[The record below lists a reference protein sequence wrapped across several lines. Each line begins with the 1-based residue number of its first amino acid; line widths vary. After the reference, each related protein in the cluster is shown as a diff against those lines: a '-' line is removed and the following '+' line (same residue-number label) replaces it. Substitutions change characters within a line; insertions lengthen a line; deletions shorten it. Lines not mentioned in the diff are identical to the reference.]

1 MNAKDKQALIK
12 WIESLE
18 DEATLEKLRFIK
30 EHHID
35 AGDWW
40 NTLSG
45 SEQASI
51 ERGIADLNAGRITLH
66 TDVKMLYKN
75 LL

>member
-30 EHHID
+30 EHHVD

-40 NTLSG
+40 NTLSET
-45 SEQASI
+45 EQASI
-51 ERGIADLNAGRITLH
+51 ERGIEDLNAGRVTSH
-66 TDVKMLYKN
+66 TDVKKLYEKW
-75 LL
+75 L